1 MDDIK
6 NHEILQVINR
16 IIKNPLLHLPFA
28 GNILAVLK
36 PVMQENGIDAY
47 PVLCLIGAPQSGK
60 TTVAKRIII
69 NRPRNRPEPA
79 DNNIENKFFYITT
92 DINVSTLKKILQK
105 RPYDYVVLDDF
116 ADFEDNDT
124 KRKAGRF
131 LDQVVRPS
139 YAGSSS
145 LLLITA
151 ESGALDKIT
160 GSLHSRMIKLHMDNW
175 KYNRKNKQ
183 LLEDIFRF
191 QPELS
196 LLLHDF
202 SEWSAKQQL
211 GVHEKNLNF
220 QQKYQG
226 IMDDRSISLF
236 FAYDFS
242 MEVFSKFLTENCRL
256 SFSMSDFRKSY
267 ETVWKNIS
275 LESLSREGLVKHL
288 FHKLL
293 EDGAFECKMPQAKQ
307 LCPKYCKKECSRD
320 SIHICHGDTDQCDV
334 YWQNAECTN
343 ENYYDPF
350 ELLMDCRNN
359 SAILISNAKY
369 IYGIPKYKKIAV
381 PLLIVP
387 RNSLINMLN
396 DALEKFCLETG
407 QEHNCFGPNEVTSLL
422 NRNHMCLFHI
432 SGDHPCYTFQY
443 MAKYQSKKD
452 IPVYILR
459 ITQDEY
465 KMARQK
471 NQQQSDRRCMD
482 FLQLEQ
488 LYDDYPDTPSK
499 LRLLCQS
506 LQWRYESTNSYSK
519 GQYYD
524 IE

>member
-69 NRPRNRPEPA
+69 NRPRNKPEPA
-79 DNNIENKFFYITT
+79 DNNIENRFFYITT

-236 FAYDFS
+236 LPMIS
-242 MEVFSKFLTENCRL
+242 Q
-256 SFSMSDFRKSY
+256 
-267 ETVWKNIS
+267 WKC
-275 LESLSREGLVKHL
+275 
-288 FHKLL
+288 F
-293 EDGAFECKMPQAKQ
+293 
-307 LCPKYCKKECSRD
+307 
-320 SIHICHGDTDQCDV
+320 
-334 YWQNAECTN
+334 QN
-343 ENYYDPF
+343 
-350 ELLMDCRNN
+350 
-359 SAILISNAKY
+359 S
-369 IYGIPKYKKIAV
+369 
-381 PLLIVP
+381 
-387 RNSLINMLN
+387 
-396 DALEKFCLETG
+396 
-407 QEHNCFGPNEVTSLL
+407 
-422 NRNHMCLFHI
+422 
-432 SGDHPCYTFQY
+432 
-443 MAKYQSKKD
+443 
-452 IPVYILR
+452 
-459 ITQDEY
+459 
-465 KMARQK
+465 
-471 NQQQSDRRCMD
+471 
-482 FLQLEQ
+482 
-488 LYDDYPDTPSK
+488 
-499 LRLLCQS
+499 
-506 LQWRYESTNSYSK
+506 
-519 GQYYD
+519 
-524 IE
+524 